1 MITLEMMS
9 RGESQMDVPF
19 WIGDREFREADL
31 ELIRNTVQRFSRLSR
46 EEIAATLCENLP
58 WKSPNG
64 RLKVEACHKLLLKLE
79 QKGVV
84 TLPPLRAQGPRGCRE
99 RRGGVVQTQLQACLR
114 DVLPVIVEPVR
125 PEERADW
132 NATMATYHPLG
143 YPRGIGARIQY
154 WIRAQG
160 PNGPVIVGAM
170 LFGAAAKALAV
181 RDEWIGWSH
190 EERMRYRP
198 RIVNNNRFLILPG
211 VQIPH
216 LASHALAL
224 AARRIRADWK
234 VRYGFEPVLL
244 ETFVEP
250 QYPGTCYRAANWIEI
265 GKTAGRGRQDRFFE
279 YGTSVKSIWVYPL
292 VRDWRKRLVE
302 PFPQLVEDEWGES
315 R

>member
-1 MITLEMMS
+1 M
-9 RGESQMDVPF
+9 
-19 WIGDREFREADL
+19 
-31 ELIRNTVQRFSRLSR
+31 
-46 EEIAATLCENLP
+46 
-58 WKSPNG
+58 
-64 RLKVEACHKLLLKLE
+64 
-79 QKGVV
+79 
-84 TLPPLRAQGPRGCRE
+84 
-99 RRGGVVQTQLQACLR
+99 
-114 DVLPVIVEPVR
+114 EPVR

-143 YPRGIGARIQY
+143 YLRGIGARIQY

-181 RDEWIGWSH
+181 RDEWIGWTA
-190 EERMRYRP
+190 EQRRRYRP